1 MPLRREAAIL
11 RTMSQRPGTGEVPL
25 RVCTVGSGPSAFYA
39 AEALLKTP
47 GLDVRVDVYDRL
59 PTPFGLVR
67 GGVAPDHQKIKSVS
81 KVYEKLAEDP
91 RFRFFGNVRIGRDLQ
106 IADLERS
113 YHAIVWAIGCESDNR
128 LSVPGEE
135 LAGVHSATEFVGWY
149 NGHPDFRDRRFDLAN
164 ARCVAVV
171 GNGNVAMDCSRVLLQ
186 DPAQLEPTDIADH
199 ALEVLRASHVD
210 EVVLLGRRGP
220 AQAAFSP
227 KEIEEIAEL
236 PHVDVA
242 VASEDVQLSDFD
254 RAWLETQARSAQRSV
269 KFLQECAA
277 KGLGGKPKRL
287 SCRFLVAPVAFE
299 GEDGRVKRV
308 RLQHAV
314 LEPDREGTPR
324 PRPLDRFT
332 TLDVDLVLKAV
343 GYRGVPLA
351 GLAFDD
357 KKGIVAN
364 RDGRVL
370 QAPGGDTR
378 RGHYVVGWAKR
389 GPTGLVGTNSPDSK
403 ATVELLVADLGQ
415 ASFLQPSVDDAA
427 ALLRER
433 KIDFVS
439 WQDWRRLDVHEQK
452 EGQARGKV
460 RWKQPSVEALMAAVR
475 KLRG

>member
-1 MPLRREAAIL
+1 
-11 RTMSQRPGTGEVPL
+11 MSQRPGTGEVPL

-39 AEALLKTP
+39 AEALLKAP
-47 GLDVRVDVYDRL
+47 DLDVRVDVFDRL

-81 KVYEKLAEDP
+81 KVYEKIADDP
-91 RFRFFGNVRIGRDLQ
+91 RFRFFGHVRIGKDLQ
-106 IADLERS
+106 IGDLEHA

-149 NGHPDFRDRRFDLAN
+149 NGHPDYRSRAFDLAN
-164 ARCVAVV
+164 ARRVAVV
-171 GNGNVAMDCSRVLLQ
+171 GNGNVAMDCSRILLQ
-186 DPAQLEPTDIADH
+186 PSERLRETDVADH
-199 ALEVLRASHVD
+199 ALAALQQSRVN

-236 PHVDVA
+236 PDVDVA
-242 VASEDVQLSDFD
+242 VAQEDAELDEWN
-254 RAWLETQARSAQRSV
+254 RTWLEGQSRSAQRSV

-277 KGLGGKPKRL
+277 KGPAGKSKRL
-287 SCRFLVAPVAFE
+287 CCRFLVAPVAFE
-299 GEDGRVKRV
+299 GANGRVRAV

-314 LEPDREGTPR
+314 LEADASGTPR
-324 PRPLDRFT
+324 PRPIDRYT
-332 TLDVDLVLKAV
+332 TLEVDLVFKAV
-343 GYRGVPLA
+343 GYRGVPLP

-370 QAPGGDTR
+370 HAPGGDAR
-378 RGHYVVGWAKR
+378 KGHYVVGWAKR

-403 ATVELLVADLGQ
+403 ATVDLLLQDLGQ
-415 ASFLQPSVDDAA
+415 DAYLKPSQGDVD

-433 KIDFVS
+433 KVDFVT
-439 WQDWRRLDVHEQK
+439 WQDWRRLDAHEQ
-452 EGQARGKV
+452 EVGRARGKV
-460 RWKQPSVEALMAAVR
+460 RHKEPSVEALMDAVR
-475 KLRG
+475 RLRG